1 MDLDFM
7 TPDVWDGLV
16 LGVIIVGLAL
26 AVLRLYV
33 DLSRR
38 PDGERTPPPP
48 EPPPAVAG
56 PAAVKARFAVARV
69 DLLHDGVKRP

>member
-48 EPPPAVAG
+48 EPPRAPTRSRKPRQSPG
-56 PAAVKARFAVARV
+56 RR
-69 DLLHDGVKRP
+69 R